1 MLALA
6 LGIAALT
13 GSFPSAGDVR
23 DWGESLGPAAPV
35 LFVPLF
41 VAVNFVV
48 AWPILAGA
56 SGLLFGTA
64 VGTAVALAGVTLA
77 ALAQMAVTRHLA
89 GDQAGRLLPA
99 RVERWERLIERRG
112 TLAVMYSRLVPAL
125 PFGLVNY
132 GAGVTNVRYRAVGL
146 GTLVGALPKVFA
158 YVALGGSLDDLGA
171 PEAKVALGVMVVIAV
186 GGLVAA
192 RRELR
197 GAA

>member
-41 VAVNFVV
+41 VVVNFVV

-56 SGLLFGTA
+56 SGLLFGTP
-64 VGTAVALAGVTLA
+64 VGTAVALAGVTLS

-89 GDQAGRLLPA
+89 GDHAGRLLPA

-132 GAGVTNVRYRAVGL
+132 GAGVTNVTYRAVAL
-146 GTLVGALPKVFA
+146 GTLVGAVPKVFA

-171 PEAKVALGVMVVIAV
+171 PEAKVALGLLVVIAV
-186 GGLVAA
+186 FGLLAA
-192 RRELR
+192 RRQLR
-197 GAA
+197 ADA